1 MQTVLEAEDTK
12 TLLAVFAYLKE
23 ALQPPDLEDT
33 LGNKDSHLEYG
44 PPLNTLVRRLGG
56 VAVDALAKNDVGLL
70 VLNLGKELGKRANC
84 V

>member
-44 PPLNTLVRRLGG
+44 PPLDTLVGRLGG
-56 VAVDALAKNDVGLL
+56 VAVDALTENDVGLL
-70 VLNLGKELGKRANC
+70 VLDLCEELGKSADC
-84 V
+84 T

>member
-23 ALQPPDLEDT
+23 TLQPPDLKDT
-33 LGNKDSHLEYG
+33 LGNKDSHLEYR

-56 VAVDALAKNDVGLL
+56 VSVDTLTENDVGLL
-70 VLNLGKELGKRANC
+70 VLDLSKELR
-84 V
+84 